1 MARIKVDPFD
11 FLEETNKLMRGN
23 GLLLV
28 SAGKGNKPNA
38 MTIGWGLVGTMW
50 RQPSFA
56 IAVRPSRYTYRL
68 LEESGEFTV
77 CLPAKGM
84 DNVLEFCGARS
95 GRDVD
100 KFKELKLTASKGNDV
115 SVPHIAECP
124 VHYECKTAFRTE
136 LKPGQL
142 IKALEDDVYASGDY
156 HVIYFGLIKGV
167 YAEKGAAK
175 MLPE

>member
-1 MARIKVDPFD
+1 
-11 FLEETNKLMRGN
+11 MRGD

-28 SAGKGNKPNA
+28 TAGRAKKPNA

-56 IAVRPSRYTYRL
+56 IAVRPSRYSYGL
-68 LEESGEFTV
+68 IEESGEFTV

-84 DNVLEFCGARS
+84 DSVLEFCGDKS

-100 KFKELKLTASKGNDV
+100 KFKELKLTASPGNAV
-115 SVPHIAECP
+115 SIPHIAECP
-124 VHYECKTAFRTE
+124 VHYECKTAFKTK

-142 IKALEDDVYASGDY
+142 IKALEDDVYTSGDY

-175 MLPE
+175 MLPG